1 MTTTLSVDDYLKAKY
16 VPVDF
21 SYEETSV
28 PDTSSPV
35 SAMTTR
41 SSEKRFR
48 KPTDFFHSNMTYAN
62 FDAFDSPNR
71 EKPDLSY
78 LKASDDEPPPI
89 VARFS
94 IKELEETLHRNRNMG
109 ISTGKKT
116 NRNDNGML
124 IDTDKDDE
132 EYKDTTNENNDE

>member
-78 LKASDDEPPPI
+78 LKASDDEPPI
-89 VARFS
+89 VASFS
-94 IKELEETLHRNRNMG
+94 MKDLEETLHRNRNMG

-124 IDTDKDDE
+124 VDTDEDDE
-132 EYKDTTNENNDE
+132 EYKDTTNDNNDE